1 MEKPSK
7 KNLIDKQSFE
17 EYQEKE
23 KQKNIYLFKI
33 ILLILLITNIIFIG
47 FIILYKFQ
55 ISTIQNDISKIN
67 TQLQETE
74 QTNANLT
81 KSTNKKFI
89 NIFSNVVVNKNL
101 ILEIFRNKD
110 EIETVLNWANIDK
123 KDIFLCFKSSYD
135 NEDPQLMRKYCKT
148 DEIIVML
155 SLENGK
161 RLGGYIK
168 GINLSDD
175 KKTQYESNTAFLFSI
190 DNMKKQDVSNGSK
203 AFSVEKDGFFSFG
216 EGDFVIGKQFRSG
229 KNNRAGFPYN
239 YGKEGDSL
247 KELTGGLEVFAIDE
261 MEIIGV
267 QKIK

>member
-1 MEKPSK
+1 MEKQSK

-17 EYQEKE
+17 EFQEKE

-33 ILLILLITNIIFIG
+33 LLLILLIANIIFIS
-47 FIILYKFQ
+47 FIVIYKFQ
-55 ISTIQNDISKIN
+55 ISTIQKDISTIN
-67 TQLQETE
+67 AQIKNTE
-74 QTNANLT
+74 LTNANLT

-135 NEDPQLMRKYCKT
+135 NEDPQLMRKFCKT
-148 DEIIVML
+148 DELIVML

-168 GINLSDD
+168 GVNLNDE
-175 KKTQYESNTAFLFSI
+175 KKTEYESNTAFLFSI
-190 DNMKKQDVSNGSK
+190 DSMKKYDVSNGNK
-203 AFSVEKDGFFSFG
+203 AFVVEKDGFFSFG
-216 EGDFVIGKQFRSG
+216 EGDLVVGKEFRSG
-229 KNNRAGFPYN
+229 KHNRAEFPKN
-239 YGKEGDSL
+239 DGKEGDSL
-247 KELTGGLEVFAIDE
+247 QELTGGLEVFAIDE